1 VANAPI
7 RTDHLIPRGV
17 PTAAA
22 VLGQAGAENFPVASR
37 LLPAGVRS
45 HLMAVYGFARLADD
59 IGDEAEGDRL
69 AMLDWLDGEL
79 IRAAGGAASHP
90 LLVRLTSTIHACR
103 LPLDPFQRLIEANR
117 RDQIVHEYD
126 TFDGL
131 LEYCELSANP
141 VGELVLRIFEVATP
155 ERLALSDTVCT
166 GLQLVEHLQDV
177 GEDARAGRVYLPAE
191 DLARFECTPDDLM
204 ATSASPRLR
213 ALVRFEGVRSRRFLD
228 AGGALA
234 SSLSGRVRLA
244 VAGFAAGG
252 HAALDAIEQADG
264 DVLGVRCRPRPGRVL
279 ARLGTVLSAGAT
291 IRRHRRGGR

>member
-17 PTAAA
+17 PTATE

-37 LLPAGVRS
+37 FLPARVRS

-90 LLVRLTSTIHACR
+90 LLVRLTATIHACR

-117 RDQIVHEYD
+117 RDQVVHEYE
-126 TFDGL
+126 TFDAL

-141 VGELVLRIFEVATP
+141 VGDLVLRIFDVATP
-155 ERLALSDTVCT
+155 ERLALSDSVCT

-177 GEDARAGRVYLPAE
+177 GEDAKAGRVYLPAE
-191 DLARFECTPDDLM
+191 DLARFECTPDDLT
-204 ATSASPRLR
+204 AASASPRLR
-213 ALVRFEGVRSRRFLD
+213 ALVRFEAARARRFLD
-228 AGGALA
+228 AGGTLA
-234 SSLSGRVRLA
+234 SLLSGRVRLA

-252 HAALDAIEQADG
+252 YAALDAIERADG
-264 DVLGVRCRPRPGRVL
+264 DVLAVRCRPNTGRVV
-279 ARLGTVLSAGAT
+279 ARLGTVLRASAT
-291 IRRHRRGGR
+291 TRLHGGRGR